1 MGGSGDYFDMADTVI
16 AMENFQAQDVTT
28 RAREIASLYTSERR
42 PEGGKH
48 FGSLTPRVLSPIAST
63 LVAVSIW

>member
-28 RAREIASLYTSERR
+28 RAREIAILYTSVA
-42 PEGGKH
+42 EGGKH
-48 FGSLTPRVLSPIAST
+48 FGSLTPRVLSPS
-63 LVAVSIW
+63 LNPSRGHIW

>member
-1 MGGSGDYFDMADTVI
+1 VAVVIDMADTVI

-28 RAREIASLYTSERR
+28 RAREIANLYTSERR

-48 FGSLTPRVLSPIAST
+48 FGSLTPRVLIAST